1 VNDMGRRSAVVSLIV
16 AVPDGRANESPNCLS
31 ARDEGGGRTV
41 WLTQRLRNCYKE
53 KSTGSGSGRLQVLE
67 RR

>member
-1 VNDMGRRSAVVSLIV
+1 MNDMGRRSAVVSLIV
-16 AVPDGRANESPNCLS
+16 AVPDGRANDLRIAS
-31 ARDEGGGRTV
+31 RFGTKGGGRTV